1 MRTKKG
7 KSGVG
12 LPKPRTVL
20 TQSNR
25 RVRTIK
31 DHPKPSTST
40 STSTGKGIGTSTGL
54 NWELFCLLPT
64 IN

>member
-40 STSTGKGIGTSTGL
+40 GKGIGTSTGL